1 MRGASWF
8 RPGLWLSAVW
18 LVALSCGGTAL
29 VSELGCASAA
39 LAQDTSSPAPAQGHR
54 RFGQILLSLNLSDQQ
69 KAQIR
74 AIVQSARQ
82 QSQNADRETRRAN
95 MQTAFKK
102 IDGVLTPSQRQKL
115 HAKLDA
121 MRKERDQ
128 SSQQQ

>member
-1 MRGASWF
+1 MRGAASF
-8 RPGLWLSAVW
+8 RLGLWLPAAW
-18 LVALSCGGTAL
+18 LVALSWGGAAL
-29 VSELGCASAA
+29 VSELGCASPAV
-39 LAQDTSSPAPAQGHR
+39 AQDTASPAPAQGHR

-74 AIVQSARQ
+74 AIMQNARQ

-95 MQTAFKK
+95 MQAAFKK
-102 IDGVLTPSQRQKL
+102 IDGVLTPAQSQKL